1 VSESEIDPSAPE
13 ADDMLH
19 GVATTGSGDQVVLHP
34 SREELLELVANLRVE
49 GFLQCLDLC
58 AVDYLTHPGR
68 PDLPSTVDAQRFEV
82 VILLLNHRDRSRL
95 RLRVQVPEGDA
106 TVPSLTSLHPGMV
119 NSEREAFDLFGISF
133 DGNPD
138 QSRILLPDDWIG
150 HPLRKD
156 HSIGKI
162 PVQFKEAD
170 NVR

>member
-1 VSESEIDPSAPE
+1 MSDPEIESSAPD
-13 ADDMLH
+13 ADDTLH
-19 GVATTGSGDQVVLHP
+19 GVAATSSGGQTVLHP
-34 SREELLELVANLRVE
+34 NRDELVELVTSLRTE
-49 GFLQCLDLC
+49 GYIQCIDLC

-68 PDLPSTVDAQRFEV
+68 PDLPGSVSGERFEL
-82 VILLLNHRDRSRL
+82 VIGLLNHRERTRL
-95 RLRVQVPEGDA
+95 RLRVQIPADDPTA
-106 TVPSLTSLHPGMV
+106 PSLSALHPGVV
-119 NSEREAFDLFGISF
+119 NSEREAFDLFGITF

-138 QSRILLPDDWIG
+138 LSRILLPDTWIG